1 VDWDLGGAVQGQDVI
16 ATTRD
21 VVPYKDVV
29 FYSAMKPADELR
41 RLASDRQ
48 LEGIYCA
55 TREDLVE
62 EVVGVFDSL
71 VKKVLDLDHTRGIVM
86 GATSDID
93 QMVTECLMAIHNKL
107 DETGQQTMLEAA
119 VERIDERILDLT
131 KRADALKAS
140 TTMAALFEAHVIFTA
155 NDRLR
160 ILSRMLKREAFKDHI
175 AARQAVT
182 AYMTNV
188 VPERNGLGHL
198 VYVPEGKPRAVTTIQ
213 GREISLD
220 ETRELR
226 RTILA
231 LRQDFRNLLLALQA
245 AG

>member
-1 VDWDLGGAVQGQDVI
+1 
-16 ATTRD
+16 
-21 VVPYKDVV
+21 
-29 FYSAMKPADELR
+29 MKPAEELR
-41 RLASDRQ
+41 GLASDRH

-62 EVVGVFDSL
+62 EVIGVFDSL

-93 QMVTECLMAIHNKL
+93 HMVNECLVAIHDKL
-107 DETGQQTMLEAA
+107 DEKGQQAMLKAA
-119 VERIDERILDLT
+119 LERIDERISDLT
-131 KRADALKAS
+131 KRAAVLQDS
-140 TTMAALFEAHVIFTA
+140 TTMAALFEAHLIFTA

-160 ILSRMLKREAFKDHI
+160 ILSRVLKYEIFKDHV
-175 AARQAVT
+175 AARKAVI
-182 AYMTNV
+182 AYMQDV

-198 VYVPEGKPRAVTTIQ
+198 VYVPEGKPRAVTTIE
-213 GREISLD
+213 GKEISLD

-226 RTILA
+226 RTILG